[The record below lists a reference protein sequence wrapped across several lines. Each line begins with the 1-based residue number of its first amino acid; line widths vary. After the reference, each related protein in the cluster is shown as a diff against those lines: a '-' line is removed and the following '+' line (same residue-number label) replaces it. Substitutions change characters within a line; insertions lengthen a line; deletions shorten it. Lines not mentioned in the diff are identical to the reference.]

1 MPSRSRSIRAKIIA
15 LSAVPLTA
23 LLALWAFATVLTAG
37 PALSLLSAQ
46 RLVDKV
52 GDPGEIMVAELQR
65 ERRLSVVLLATP
77 RTAAAADAAAADLA
91 TQRATTDQA
100 VAGFLRTATG
110 SDVTRAVGDAG
121 RRQLAQVR
129 TDLESLTTAR
139 QHIDRRDL
147 DLVGAQNYFNGI
159 VDSCFRTFSAT
170 AGFGAEEVDRQIR
183 GLSAVGQSREHLSRV
198 DSLLA
203 AGYQAGRLNA
213 ETRGDIFAAIAT
225 SRFLLAEGATEL
237 PAADRAAY
245 QQLTTS
251 AAATRLRELQD
262 ELVSTA
268 RAGAAVPVP
277 ETAWQQAY
285 DATVQQ
291 QRTFEINA
299 IDSLA
304 AASRP
309 YAVEVLLRLAAA
321 GLLGLLAVVISVIV
335 SVRIGRS
342 IVGRLVRL
350 RGEALAM
357 AEDRLPGVV
366 RRLQRGESVDVD
378 AETPPLEYGQ
388 DEIGQLGQA
397 FTEVQRTAVRS
408 AVEEADVRRGIN
420 DVFLNIARRSQ
431 TLLHRQLSLL
441 DKMER
446 RETGPDELEDLY
458 RVDHLATRMRRHAE
472 DLVILA
478 GAAPGRGW
486 RNPVPMIDV
495 VRGAIS
501 EVEDYKRIDIA
512 TIQPVAVLGRA
523 VGDVIHLIA
532 ELLENAASFSP
543 PTTRVQVA
551 GQVAPQGYAIE
562 IEDRGLG
569 MSPDAIDEANRKLLE
584 PPDFDPADS
593 ARLGLFVVAQL
604 AARQGLRVALR
615 PSSYG
620 GITATVLIPT
630 ELVTAAPPG
639 PGGRAVPGLTAPSP
653 AASPAPEPS
662 GGDNSIPWAGAGQ
675 SGDSTPARAGS
686 SAADAAPARVNGA
699 PVNGSA
705 QESAHLNGAALA
717 RPGEAADDR
726 GITGPTPSTVLDGL
740 SEDGLVQRRRT
751 APRRR
756 PGSPAEP
763 PAQLPPNLTSPTG
776 LTPPVPSAPPVSSA
790 PPAAAQPQEAP
801 DLPFGDGLD
810 VDWPSGAASATG
822 GIPRIP
828 AQRGPAPISPA
839 PLAFE
844 PAAPAFEPMDVAPAD
859 LSPPVEAPPAEAI
872 EVIEATPETPGVV
885 SGQPDDGVPTADE
898 RLLPRRVRQ
907 ASLAPQLRAPF
918 VEPAEAPA
926 TRSPEQVRSLMSALQ
941 QGTTRGRRE
950 AAGLGG
956 PGGAS
961 RRSKRATGEPGSG
974 TTGAADSK
982 RVNAGSEDSTGAG
995 DDRPG
1000 ATDKEQTTGQPS
1012 WSEAATVTFPAVD
1025 TAGTGGTPDEQHQD
1039 QRPEK
1044 DA

>member
-52 GDPGEIMVAELQR
+52 GDPGEVMVAELQR

-77 RTAAAADAAAADLA
+77 RTAAAAGTAAAALA
-91 TQRATTDQA
+91 TQRATTDRA
-100 VAGFLRTATG
+100 VAGFLSTATG

-121 RRQLAQVR
+121 KRQLAQVR
-129 TDLESLTTAR
+129 TDLESLATAR

-203 AGYQAGRLNA
+203 AGYQAGRINA
-213 ETRGDIFAAIAT
+213 EIRGDIFASIAT
-225 SRFLLAEGATEL
+225 SRFLVTEGVTEL
-237 PAADRAAY
+237 PASDRAAY
-245 QQLTTS
+245 QQLTSS

-262 ELVSTA
+262 ELVRTA

-304 AASRP
+304 ASARP
-309 YAVEVLLRLAAA
+309 YAVDVLLRLAAA
-321 GLLGLLAVVISVIV
+321 GLLGLLAVVISVLV

-342 IVGRLVRL
+342 IVGRLVAL

-357 AEDRLPGVV
+357 AGDRLPAVV

-378 AETPPLEYGQ
+378 AETPPLEYGR
-388 DEIGQLGQA
+388 DEIGQLGHA
-397 FTEVQRTAVRS
+397 FNEVQRTAVRS

-551 GQVAPQGYAIE
+551 GQVAAQGYAVE

-569 MSPDAIDEANRKLLE
+569 MSADAIDEANRKLLE

-604 AARQGLRVALR
+604 AARHGLRVSLR

-620 GITATVLIPT
+620 GITATLLIPT
-630 ELVTAAPPG
+630 ELVTEAPPG
-639 PGGRAVPGLTAPSP
+639 PGGRTLPGLPSAPSGPQPPGGGPSSGTPWP
-653 AASPAPEPS
+653 AADRLGPAS
-662 GGDNSIPWAGAGQ
+662 GG
-675 SGDSTPARAGS
+675 
-686 SAADAAPARVNGA
+686 SAAADDAPARVNGA
-699 PVNGSA
+699 PVNGSV
-705 QESAHLNGAALA
+705 QDSARLNGAALA
-717 RPGEAADDR
+717 RPGEAPEDR
-726 GITGPTPSTVLDGL
+726 GITGPTPSRVLDGL

-756 PGSPAEP
+756 PDRPAEP
-763 PAQLPPNLTSPTG
+763 PAQLPPNLTSPSG
-776 LTPPVPSAPPVSSA
+776 LATPSGPDVPPAAEALSTPEAPPVP
-790 PPAAAQPQEAP
+790 
-801 DLPFGDGLD
+801 LGDGLD
-810 VDWPSGAASATG
+810 VDWPSGAAPAAG
-822 GIPRIP
+822 GAAVPRIP
-828 AQRGPAPISPA
+828 AQRGPTPISPA
-839 PLAFE
+839 APFAG
-844 PAAPAFEPMDVAPAD
+844 PVDAAPTEIIPATRAED
-859 LSPPVEAPPAEAI
+859 AGSPAGEPAEAAQGVDVTAPAPA
-872 EVIEATPETPGVV
+872 EPGKVV
-885 SGQPDDGVPTADE
+885 SGPADGGEPTADE

-918 VEPAEAPA
+918 VERSEEPV

-941 QGTTRGRRE
+941 QGTNRGRRE

-961 RRSKRATGEPGSG
+961 RKRGRAAGEPGSG
-974 TTGAADSK
+974 KVDAADSK

-1000 ATDKEQTTGQPS
+1000 GTDKEQTTGQPS

-1025 TAGTGGTPDEQHQD
+1025 AAGTGGTPDEQHQD